1 MRGRGGAFFPD
12 SLSSY
17 FRRAPCLP
25 VGPYCNRTA
34 NSRRKREIPA
44 SAAFVWRSISRK
56 YNAPIVKKRWSGT
69 LFDARC
75 VNRRR
80 KGAFE
85 AARRRVRR
93 TCERVFAGAGR
104 RTRALSGLRSPDD
117 RGAHKQKRPARSR
130 ASHSARVAYFTRQ
143 ASRPSVI
150 RSCGSSMPMNTIL
163 LVFFST
169 GSHLA
174 ARSLPIIWCTPWN
187 TTLRSTPFM

>member
-1 MRGRGGAFFPD
+1 MLLRHISYRLRAATVALPAGRPSAGLRGT
-12 SLSSY
+12 S
-17 FRRAPCLP
+17 LP

-44 SAAFVWRSISRK
+44 AARLSPGRFANRSISRK

-69 LFDARC
+69 LFDART
-75 VNRRR
+75 R
-80 KGAFE
+80 KEVLAH
-85 AARRRVRR
+85 AANSAPAPRCSAQCPDGNARQR
-93 TCERVFAGAGR
+93 AGR
-104 RTRALSGLRSPDD
+104 IGKSVEIRQA
-117 RGAHKQKRPARSR
+117 
-130 ASHSARVAYFTRQ
+130 RQ
-143 ASRPSVI
+143 ASSPSVI

-163 LVFFST
+163 LPFFSI